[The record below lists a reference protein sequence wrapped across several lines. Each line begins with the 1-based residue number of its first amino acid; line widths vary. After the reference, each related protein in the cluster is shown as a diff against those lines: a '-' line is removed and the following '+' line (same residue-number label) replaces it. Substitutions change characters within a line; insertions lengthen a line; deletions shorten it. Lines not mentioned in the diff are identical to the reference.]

1 MLCAFWILQEVI
13 GRNNFSP
20 NADCR
25 LQERRAACLPQQSR
39 AGNRAGPCMGR
50 AFHGSVCKLSSASI
64 FCISEKRKNRTTM
77 TKTLTFRKK
86 NMKAYSV
93 FQGEFILAIPCRI
106 AIKIFERGFFVR
118 CLLHLTVIQ
127 TLFYSNSLPFFR
139 TTSLSAQGGHGFSK
153 QIM

>member
-1 MLCAFWILQEVI
+1 
-13 GRNNFSP
+13 
-20 NADCR
+20 
-25 LQERRAACLPQQSR
+25 
-39 AGNRAGPCMGR
+39 MGR
-50 AFHGSVCKLSSASI
+50 AFHGSVCELSSASV
-64 FCISEKRKNRTTM
+64 FCISEKRKKQNNDD
-77 TKTLTFRKK
+77 KNPNFQKK